1 MRYLDLPDDFRPKRG
16 WTYGGLEGLADCEP
30 YLRHGG
36 DPDVRW
42 CRFSR
47 LALGD
52 AAVYP
57 VKLHVPGRGEG
68 QFKFEEV
75 ERWRYERSVLE
86 ALHELARTHSL
97 TGFDT
102 SMSAIP
108 PGIDPDWLAAA
119 L

>member
-1 MRYLDLPDDFRPKRG
+1 MRYLDLPKNFQPERG
-16 WTYGGLEGLADCEP
+16 WSYSGLFALVDCAA
-30 YLRHGG
+30 YTRHGG

-42 CRFSR
+42 CRFER
-47 LALGD
+47 LSIGD

-57 VKLHVPGRGEG
+57 VKVRVPGRGIG

-75 ERWRYERSVLE
+75 RRWRYERSVLE
-86 ALHELARTHSL
+86 ALEELARAHRA
-97 TGFDT
+97 TGFNGT
-102 SMSAIP
+102 TPIP